1 MNARCLGIL
10 VPLAALSLSA
20 CGLNSVPTAE
30 EQVNAAWGNLQSEYQ
45 RRSDLIPNL
54 VATVQGYAKQERD
67 VLIEVTE
74 ARASAGRV
82 QLSAADL
89 DDPEKV
95 RAFNEAQSRVSQAII
110 PLQRLQE
117 AYPELKS
124 NANF

>member
-1 MNARCLGIL
+1 MRRRAYTGDHDMTAIARLAPAASFRRAVIAL
-10 VPLAALSLSA
+10 LAALSLA
-20 CGLNSVPTAE
+20 GCGLNSVPTAE

-89 DDPEKV
+89 DDP
-95 RAFNEAQSRVSQAII
+95 
-110 PLQRLQE
+110 
-117 AYPELKS
+117 
-124 NANF
+124 